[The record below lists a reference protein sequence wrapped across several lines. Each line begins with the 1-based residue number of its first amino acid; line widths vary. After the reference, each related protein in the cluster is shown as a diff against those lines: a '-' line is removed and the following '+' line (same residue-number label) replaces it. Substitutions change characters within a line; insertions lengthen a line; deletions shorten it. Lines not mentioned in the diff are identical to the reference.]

1 MHSTDISALWGYR
14 SDRMSIG
21 ETSGPIHRVPTRRS
35 GYLYLFYDKH
45 HGRGGPEAA
54 QWLPSLSRDD
64 EFAVFDVAD
73 RDDLSDER
81 GWLYGMRPRDEAGHI
96 PDLGTWGQQIA
107 EFPLARSNDP
117 WHGYPLWPLGEEGPE
132 NRKGEKGRPFKIV
145 FLRMEVVGLI
155 THRERKKFYKGDHL

>member
-1 MHSTDISALWGYR
+1 
-14 SDRMSIG
+14 MSIG
-21 ETSGPIHRVPTRRS
+21 ETSGPIHPVPTRRS
-35 GYLYLFYDKH
+35 GYLYLFYNKH
-45 HGRGGPEAA
+45 HGRGGHEAA

-81 GWLYGMRPRDEAGHI
+81 GWLYGIRPRDEAAHI

-117 WHGYPLWPLGEEGPE
+117 GTDIRSGPWA
-132 NRKGEKGRPFKIV
+132 RKGPRIERVRKADRPRVSFSEWK
-145 FLRMEVVGLI
+145 RW
-155 THRERKKFYKGDHL
+155 D

>member
-1 MHSTDISALWGYR
+1 MHSTDISTLWGYR

-35 GYLYLFYDKH
+35 GYLYLFYNKH

-54 QWLPSLSRDD
+54 QWLPGLSRDD

-73 RDDLSDER
+73 RDDLSDVR

-96 PDLGTWGQQIA
+96 
-107 EFPLARSNDP
+107 
-117 WHGYPLWPLGEEGPE
+117 
-132 NRKGEKGRPFKIV
+132 
-145 FLRMEVVGLI
+145 
-155 THRERKKFYKGDHL
+155 